1 MVNSVGKK
9 QRFVGK
15 RFSLENQENPILS
28 LKLGNVLSE
37 QDMPTEPIKKVEKE
51 QKPVFVDLADDPEVE
66 LLREEEK
73 IVKQEYRIDRIQD
86 TLK

>member
-1 MVNSVGKK
+1 M
-9 QRFVGK
+9 
-15 RFSLENQENPILS
+15 ENQENPVLS

-37 QDMPTEPIKKVEKE
+37 QDLPTETSKKLETE

-73 IVKQEYRIDRIQD
+73 IVKQQYRIDRIQE
-86 TLK
+86 TLG